1 MHHSEDDTPDDLI
14 AEARAERRYLNQLMR
29 HPDPRDPDHP
39 EQPEDEPP
47 TGARTMMTNQAQ
59 IRAAFWEAHP
69 NLPRRRY
76 RYSWNPRDKTAEL
89 VFPIDTRCAFSDFLD
104 YLERDGQITEALANR
119 ATL

>member
-1 MHHSEDDTPDDLI
+1 MHHSEDDAPDDLI

-59 IRAAFWEAHP
+59 IRAAFWEAYP
-69 NLPRRRY
+69 DLPRRRY
-76 RYSWNPRDKTAEL
+76 RYSPNRSDKTAEL